1 MENEEQH
8 ENLNENENESNL
20 RNSINNLKDLQFLNI
35 AGCYQV
41 TDKSLTRSFCLAN
54 CKEINF
60 AKCHNLTQTGL
71 EQVCKKCPALE
82 CIDLSECIINDST
95 VEMISRKARRLEIL
109 KLNGTQIT
117 DESLY
122 SIQNNCNHL
131 KVILP
136 LLFKHCTFILKYF
149 FFVVAG
155 FVYSQVSSVNR

>member
-1 MENEEQH
+1 MGNEEH
-8 ENLNENENESNL
+8 ENDNENESNL

-41 TDKSLTRSFCLAN
+41 TDKSLIRSFCLAN

-60 AKCHNLTQTGL
+60 AKCHNLTQAGL

-82 CIDLSECIINDST
+82 CIDLSECFINDST
-95 VEMISRKARRLEIL
+95 VEMISRKALRLEIL

-117 DESLY
+117 DESLK

-131 KVILP
+131 KVDI
-136 LLFKHCTFILKYF
+136 TFPFYCSDICSICF
-149 FFVVAG
+149 
-155 FVYSQVSSVNR
+155 